1 MSFAPMSKVIS
12 VGLNAATSGNSS
24 WMRSSVVYPFTAGL
38 ERTTVRPCS
47 VQIRASIAGNDRSVV
62 VPVPMVNES
71 PSARNLSGMLNCS
84 SVRELSRKD
93 PLGLT
98 NLDLIIIGGGP
109 AGLTAGLY
117 AARAN
122 MKAILLDSK
131 DVGGEILNTELI
143 QDYPGF
149 ESVTGSELAR
159 KMADH
164 ALKFGLRI
172 ETYKPV
178 KQIRS
183 DGDRKIVELEDGT
196 ELSAYA
202 VIVTVGGEPTQLGIV
217 GEKEY
222 HGRGVSYCA
231 VCDGAF
237 FKGADLAV
245 IGGGD
250 SAFQE
255 GLFLTRFANKLYV
268 VHRRNDFRAQAI
280 LQDRLLKMDKVEP
293 ITPAEVKEISGN
305 GDVKWIDHD
314 KNGYL
319 ITDQYMRT
327 SIPGVYA
334 AGDTRAQ
341 LAKQITTAVGDATTA
356 VLHAERYIEELKDIE
371 RVFPSEPKEVAAETA
386 SKAELLVFA
395 PGEVVLREGEPA
407 DRFYMV
413 IKGEAE
419 ATQTGPDGAQVT
431 IARFG
436 PGDYFGEIRL
446 LNDAP
451 RIATV
456 RAKSALEVMAL
467 DRAAFSRLLES
478 SQATKAEVRRVAEG
492 RVRLDRR

>member
-1 MSFAPMSKVIS
+1 
-12 VGLNAATSGNSS
+12 
-24 WMRSSVVYPFTAGL
+24 
-38 ERTTVRPCS
+38 
-47 VQIRASIAGNDRSVV
+47 
-62 VPVPMVNES
+62 MV
-71 PSARNLSGMLNCS
+71 NCS
-84 SVRELSRKD
+84 SVRELPERI
-93 PLGLT
+93 PV
-98 NLDLIIIGGGP
+98 NEFDLIIVGGGP

-122 MKAILLDSK
+122 MKTILLDSK

-143 QDYPGF
+143 EDYPGF
-149 ESVTGSELAR
+149 ESVTGAELAQ
-159 KMADH
+159 KMAEH
-164 ALKFGLRI
+164 ALKFGLKI

-178 KQIRS
+178 KEIRTE
-183 DGDRKIVELEDGT
+183 GDRKIVQLEDGT
-196 ELSAYA
+196 ELSTYA
-202 VIVTVGGEPTQLGIV
+202 VIVTVGGEPTKLGVV
-217 GEKEY
+217 GEAEY

-255 GLFLTRFANKLYV
+255 GLFLTRFAKKLYV
-268 VHRRNDFRAQAI
+268 VHRRNEFRAQAI

-293 ITPAEVKEISGN
+293 ITPAEVTEIGGN
-305 GDVKWIDHD
+305 GDVKWIEIDREGKRERVNVEGVFVFIGFKPVGRYLFKQHIDHD

-319 ITDQYMRT
+319 ITDQFMRT

-371 RVFPSEPKEVAAETA
+371 RAFPGEPKDVAAETA
-386 SKAELLVFA
+386 SKSEVLVFA
-395 PGEVVLREGEPA
+395 PGEIVLREGEPS
-407 DRFYMV
+407 DRFFMV

-419 ATQTGPDGAQVT
+419 ATHRGPDGAQV
-431 IARFG
+431 AVSRFG
-436 PGDYFGEIRL
+436 PGDYFGEVGL
-446 LNDAP
+446 LNNAP

-456 RAKSALEVMAL
+456 RAKTALEVMAL
-467 DRAAFSRLLES
+467 DRAAFGRLMES
-478 SQATKAEVRRVAEG
+478 SQATKAEVNRVAEE
-492 RVRLDRR
+492 RARSARR

>member
-143 QDYPGF
+143 EDYPGF
-149 ESVTGSELAR
+149 ESVTGSELAQ
-159 KMADH
+159 KMAEH
-164 ALKFGLRI
+164 ALKFGLKI

-178 KQIRS
+178 KEIRS
-183 DGDRKIVELEDGT
+183 EGDRKIVELEDGT

-202 VIVTVGGEPTQLGIV
+202 VIVTVGGEPTKLGVV

-222 HGRGVSYCA
+222 HVRGVSYCA

-280 LQDRLLKMDKVEP
+280 LRDRLLAKDLVHTV
-293 ITPAEVKEISGN
+293 TPATVKEIG
-305 GDVKWIDHD
+305 GDGTAVKWINVERDGQVERIPVEEVFVFIGFKPVGSQLFADHIAHD
-314 KNGYL
+314 ENGYL
-319 ITDQYMRT
+319 ITDQFMQT

-341 LAKQITTAVGDATTA
+341 LAKQNTTAVGDATTA
-356 VLHAERYIEELKDIE
+356 VLHADRYIEKLKDLE
-371 RVFPSEPKEVAAETA
+371 RAFPQAPREVVAQTA
-386 SKAELLVFA
+386 SRMTILTFP
-395 PGEVVLREGEPA
+395 PGAVVMRQGEPS
-407 DRFYMV
+407 DRFYV
-413 IKGEAE
+413 I
-419 ATQTGPDGAQVT
+419 
-431 IARFG
+431 
-436 PGDYFGEIRL
+436 
-446 LNDAP
+446 
-451 RIATV
+451 
-456 RAKSALEVMAL
+456 AK
-467 DRAAFSRLLES
+467 
-478 SQATKAEVRRVAEG
+478 
-492 RVRLDRR
+492 